1 MDGAIESSGIGTAV
15 KAGRS
20 LSRMLEVVV
29 AMISILKMMYV
40 NVRMVS
46 QVVLESW
53 LSW

>member
-29 AMISILKMMYV
+29 TMISILKMMYV